1 MSTSAVAVP
10 VMSEMIGQAAWEDL
24 PAGAR
29 QLDAR
34 MSAVLLG
41 PSDGS
46 ENLQSLYHKGT
57 RNQWSIDDVDWSTE
71 FDPANPLQLHD
82 LTIPLAHTPIWASMD
97 EKDRS
102 AVRQHLQAWHVS
114 QILHGER
121 ASMLCASKIMLA
133 SEDRAEKS
141 CAALQAADE
150 ARHIEVYTRM
160 LAKIGPE
167 VSISP
172 SLDRLLYDIIEDN
185 EPGIV
190 SLGLQIMVEGLALAF
205 FRNLAAYSQNPL
217 VRKVVELVIRDEA
230 RHFAAGQMSL
240 RKLHQ
245 QLTEAELRRR
255 EDYVVEACS
264 LLNDYLF
271 ADELWGPLGLP
282 KQQCMELT
290 RSSRVNRS
298 MHRALFRSIVPA
310 VRSIGL
316 LGTRAQR
323 TFEQMDV
330 LNYASFPSTE
340 DMSAG

>member
-1 MSTSAVAVP
+1 MSISAVAVP
-10 VMSEMIGQAAWEDL
+10 VMPERIGQAAWQEL
-24 PAGAR
+24 PSGAH

-41 PSDGS
+41 PGDGS
-46 ENLQSLYHKGT
+46 ENLQSLYYKGT
-57 RNQWSIDDVDWSTE
+57 RSQWSINDFDWSDE
-71 FDPANPLQLHD
+71 FDLANPLQMHD
-82 LTIPLAHTPIWASMD
+82 LTIPLAHTPIWIRMD

-133 SEDRAEKS
+133 SEDPAEKS

-160 LAKIGPE
+160 LGKIGPE
-167 VSISP
+167 VTISP
-172 SLDRLLYDIIEDN
+172 SLDRLLYNIIEDN

-205 FRNLAAYSQNPL
+205 FKNLAAYSQNPL
-217 VRKVVELVIRDEA
+217 VRNVVELVIRDEA

-240 RKLHQ
+240 GKLHQ

-255 EDYVVEACS
+255 EDYVVEACN

-271 ADELWGPLGLP
+271 ADELWEPLGLP
-282 KQQCMELT
+282 KQQCMEMT
-290 RSSRVNRS
+290 RSSPVNRS

-316 LGTRAQR
+316 LGPRAQR
-323 TFEQMDV
+323 AFEQMDV
-330 LNYASFPSTE
+330 LNYASFPASE
-340 DMSAG
+340 GVSAE